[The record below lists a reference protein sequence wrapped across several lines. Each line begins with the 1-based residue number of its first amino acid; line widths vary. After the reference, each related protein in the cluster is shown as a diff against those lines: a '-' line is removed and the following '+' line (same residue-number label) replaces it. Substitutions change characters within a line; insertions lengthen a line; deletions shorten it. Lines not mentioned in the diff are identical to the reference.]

1 MKKKIIGILL
11 AVTLTVSQAGIVVYA
26 EDVTWEDEFT
36 QMDEADESETPEADV
51 AWDGESEISETE
63 DDEEQ
68 VEVTEEDTEAV
79 VEETN
84 TETEESPVSEES
96 LFSDGVG
103 ELFSSGDTIVYDA
116 DEMEPFKS
124 RTLKE
129 VADEYAKAR
138 YAGAT
143 YSNSDSSTWY
153 QEPCSTSA
161 PYAAGVL
168 TQDTHTAMT
177 AMTNFYRWLSGLNS
191 LKNSS
196 THSDS
201 LQVQALVRNFEFSHW
216 VSDSSKP
223 ADMSDEMWNA
233 GAPCRHN
240 ILARGYTPQGAIT
253 GWMNEGYSLR
263 SQSWDTTGHRYA
275 LIEASLSDVQYG
287 FSGGI
292 AIGADVASG
301 NTSDLPFSAFPAPG
315 YMPSRLVSPSS
326 SAWSVRINKNTLKIA
341 DSTKVT
347 AVITNL
353 NTGNSYE
360 CTKENGKLRVSGV
373 EIDMV
378 QPSDYSGS
386 RYTDSYRV
394 QITGLQDAATG
405 SEAQISY
412 TTRFADITEE
422 MPSYVTSVTADAR
435 EYVIYKTMDN
445 IESIK
450 KVAAILPKQVW
461 ATAES
466 GKKIRVSVK
475 GEWEINEADKC
486 FVNSADPSGLPEN
499 ITDKNH
505 LLDEV
510 KVPYKISDDYYDSY
524 NTLYI
529 SPQKVKEG
537 ENIELGV
544 YRTNIST
551 DTSQIYK
558 LTAKEDGTYSAV
570 KKYDSS
576 ESPEFDKEASDASVY
591 SATHIYKKSGVTL
604 DDAGE
609 YISVYYSSSSQ
620 SRIYVCRATKTLEV
634 EHTHTWDEG
643 KITKEATCTQKGE
656 KTYTCNACG
665 ATKTEEIP
673 LSEHKEVKD
682 AAVESTCTKAGKTE
696 GSHCSVCGKIFKEQK
711 ETPLKDHTWDEGK
724 ITKEATCTQKG
735 EKTYTCN
742 ACGATK
748 TEEIPLSE
756 HKEVKDAAVEST
768 CTKAGKTEGS
778 HCSVC
783 GKIFKEQKE
792 TPLKDHTWDEG
803 KITKASTCT
812 KKGTKTFTCTVCGKT
827 RNQEVSVVA
836 HKFTTWKTTT
846 AATALAPAKQTHKCS
861 TCGKTETRNYGNKL
875 KPSIKVN
882 ISSILLKTSQKT
894 TLLRVSGLAKGDSIV
909 SWKSSNTNIAKVYGR
924 SNGTCTIQA
933 GTRSG
938 KAIITIALRSGL
950 KKNITVTVQKT
961 TVKTTKITG
970 VATSLKLKRNQKATL
985 KPVLQPLTS
994 GEKIT
999 YKSSNTKIAIVNSKG
1014 QITARS
1020 KGTAT
1025 ITVTSGRKS
1034 VRCKVIVN

>member
-84 TETEESPVSEES
+84 TETEESPVSEEES

-129 VADEYAKAR
+129 VADEYAKTR

-168 TQDTHTAMT
+168 TQDTHTTMT

-604 DDAGE
+604 DDSGE

-643 KITKEATCTQKGE
+643 KITK
-656 KTYTCNACG
+656 
-665 ATKTEEIP
+665 
-673 LSEHKEVKD
+673 
-682 AAVESTCTKAGKTE
+682 
-696 GSHCSVCGKIFKEQK
+696 
-711 ETPLKDHTWDEGK
+711 
-724 ITKEATCTQKG
+724 
-735 EKTYTCN
+735 
-742 ACGATK
+742 
-748 TEEIPLSE
+748 
-756 HKEVKDAAVEST
+756 
-768 CTKAGKTEGS
+768 
-778 HCSVC
+778 
-783 GKIFKEQKE
+783 
-792 TPLKDHTWDEG
+792 
-803 KITKASTCT
+803 ASTCT
-812 KKGTKTFTCTVCGKT
+812 KKGTKTFTCTVCGKI

-1034 VRCKVIVN
+1034 VKCKVIVN

>member
-68 VEVTEEDTEAV
+68 VEVTEEDTEAG

-84 TETEESPVSEES
+84 TETEESPVSEEES

-103 ELFSSGDTIVYDA
+103 ELFSSGNTIVYDA

-341 DSTKVT
+341 DFTKVT

-537 ENIELGV
+537 KNIELGV

-643 KITKEATCTQKGE
+643 KITKEATCT
-656 KTYTCNACG
+656 
-665 ATKTEEIP
+665 
-673 LSEHKEVKD
+673 
-682 AAVESTCTKAGKTE
+682 
-696 GSHCSVCGKIFKEQK
+696 
-711 ETPLKDHTWDEGK
+711 
-724 ITKEATCTQKG
+724 
-735 EKTYTCN
+735 
-742 ACGATK
+742 
-748 TEEIPLSE
+748 
-756 HKEVKDAAVEST
+756 
-768 CTKAGKTEGS
+768 
-778 HCSVC
+778 
-783 GKIFKEQKE
+783 
-792 TPLKDHTWDEG
+792 
-803 KITKASTCT
+803 

-846 AATALAPAKQTHKCS
+846 AATALASAKQTHKCS

-950 KKNITVTVQKT
+950 KKNIAVTVQKT

-970 VATSLKLKRNQKATL
+970 VATSLKLKRNQKTTL

>member
-68 VEVTEEDTEAV
+68 VEVTEEDTEAGE
-79 VEETN
+79 EETN
-84 TETEESPVSEES
+84 TETEESPVSEEES

-292 AIGADVASG
+292 AIGAGVASG

-576 ESPEFDKEASDASVY
+576 ESPEFDKKASDASVY

-643 KITKEATCTQKGE
+643 KITK
-656 KTYTCNACG
+656 
-665 ATKTEEIP
+665 
-673 LSEHKEVKD
+673 
-682 AAVESTCTKAGKTE
+682 
-696 GSHCSVCGKIFKEQK
+696 
-711 ETPLKDHTWDEGK
+711 
-724 ITKEATCTQKG
+724 
-735 EKTYTCN
+735 
-742 ACGATK
+742 
-748 TEEIPLSE
+748 
-756 HKEVKDAAVEST
+756 
-768 CTKAGKTEGS
+768 
-778 HCSVC
+778 
-783 GKIFKEQKE
+783 
-792 TPLKDHTWDEG
+792 
-803 KITKASTCT
+803 ASTCT

-846 AATALAPAKQTHKCS
+846 AATALASAKQTHKCS

-882 ISSILLKTSQKT
+882 ISSILLKTRQKT

-924 SNGTCTIQA
+924 GNGTCTIQA

-994 GEKIT
+994 GEKII

-1034 VRCKVIVN
+1034 VRCKVIVK

>member
-84 TETEESPVSEES
+84 TETEESPVSEEES

-643 KITKEATCTQKGE
+643 KITK
-656 KTYTCNACG
+656 
-665 ATKTEEIP
+665 
-673 LSEHKEVKD
+673 
-682 AAVESTCTKAGKTE
+682 
-696 GSHCSVCGKIFKEQK
+696 
-711 ETPLKDHTWDEGK
+711 
-724 ITKEATCTQKG
+724 
-735 EKTYTCN
+735 
-742 ACGATK
+742 
-748 TEEIPLSE
+748 
-756 HKEVKDAAVEST
+756 
-768 CTKAGKTEGS
+768 
-778 HCSVC
+778 
-783 GKIFKEQKE
+783 
-792 TPLKDHTWDEG
+792 
-803 KITKASTCT
+803 ASTCT
-812 KKGTKTFTCTVCGKT
+812 KKGTKTVTCTVCGKT

>member
-84 TETEESPVSEES
+84 TETEESPVSEEES

-301 NTSDLPFSAFPAPG
+301 NTSDLPFSAFSAPG

-341 DSTKVT
+341 DFTKVT

-537 ENIELGV
+537 KNIELGV

-643 KITKEATCTQKGE
+643 KITKEATCT
-656 KTYTCNACG
+656 
-665 ATKTEEIP
+665 
-673 LSEHKEVKD
+673 
-682 AAVESTCTKAGKTE
+682 
-696 GSHCSVCGKIFKEQK
+696 
-711 ETPLKDHTWDEGK
+711 
-724 ITKEATCTQKG
+724 
-735 EKTYTCN
+735 
-742 ACGATK
+742 
-748 TEEIPLSE
+748 
-756 HKEVKDAAVEST
+756 
-768 CTKAGKTEGS
+768 
-778 HCSVC
+778 
-783 GKIFKEQKE
+783 
-792 TPLKDHTWDEG
+792 
-803 KITKASTCT
+803 

-846 AATALAPAKQTHKCS
+846 AATALASAKQTHKCS

>member
-11 AVTLTVSQAGIVVYA
+11 AATMTVSQAEIAVYA
-26 EDVTWEDEFT
+26 EDITWEDEFA
-36 QMDEADESETPEADV
+36 QVDEADEPADSEADV
-51 AWDGESEISETE
+51 IWDGESETE
-63 DDEEQ
+63 NNEEQ
-68 VEVTEEDTEAV
+68 VEVTEEDTEAG

-84 TETEESPVSEES
+84 TETEESPVSEEES

-292 AIGADVASG
+292 AIGAGVASG

-360 CTKENGKLRVSGV
+360 CTKENGKLRVSGI

-656 KTYTCNACG
+656 KTYTCSACG

-696 GSHCSVCGKIFKEQK
+696 GSHCSVCGKILKEQK

-724 ITKEATCTQKG
+724 ITT
-735 EKTYTCN
+735 
-742 ACGATK
+742 
-748 TEEIPLSE
+748 
-756 HKEVKDAAVEST
+756 
-768 CTKAGKTEGS
+768 
-778 HCSVC
+778 
-783 GKIFKEQKE
+783 
-792 TPLKDHTWDEG
+792 
-803 KITKASTCT
+803 ASTCT

-882 ISSILLKTSQKT
+882 ISSILLKTRQKT

>member
-68 VEVTEEDTEAV
+68 VEVTEEDTEAG

-84 TETEESPVSEES
+84 TETEESPVSEEES

-341 DSTKVT
+341 DFTKVT

-643 KITKEATCTQKGE
+643 KITKEATCT
-656 KTYTCNACG
+656 
-665 ATKTEEIP
+665 
-673 LSEHKEVKD
+673 
-682 AAVESTCTKAGKTE
+682 
-696 GSHCSVCGKIFKEQK
+696 
-711 ETPLKDHTWDEGK
+711 
-724 ITKEATCTQKG
+724 
-735 EKTYTCN
+735 
-742 ACGATK
+742 
-748 TEEIPLSE
+748 
-756 HKEVKDAAVEST
+756 
-768 CTKAGKTEGS
+768 
-778 HCSVC
+778 
-783 GKIFKEQKE
+783 
-792 TPLKDHTWDEG
+792 
-803 KITKASTCT
+803 

-846 AATALAPAKQTHKCS
+846 AATALASAKQTHKCS

>member
-68 VEVTEEDTEAV
+68 VEVTEEDTEAG

-84 TETEESPVSEES
+84 TETEESPVSEEES

-292 AIGADVASG
+292 AIGAGVASG

-570 KKYDSS
+570 KRYDSS

-643 KITKEATCTQKGE
+643 KITK
-656 KTYTCNACG
+656 
-665 ATKTEEIP
+665 
-673 LSEHKEVKD
+673 
-682 AAVESTCTKAGKTE
+682 
-696 GSHCSVCGKIFKEQK
+696 
-711 ETPLKDHTWDEGK
+711 
-724 ITKEATCTQKG
+724 
-735 EKTYTCN
+735 
-742 ACGATK
+742 
-748 TEEIPLSE
+748 
-756 HKEVKDAAVEST
+756 
-768 CTKAGKTEGS
+768 
-778 HCSVC
+778 
-783 GKIFKEQKE
+783 
-792 TPLKDHTWDEG
+792 
-803 KITKASTCT
+803 ASTCT

-827 RNQEVSVVA
+827 KNQEVSVVA

>member
-68 VEVTEEDTEAV
+68 VEVTEEDTEAG

-84 TETEESPVSEES
+84 TETEESPVSEEES

-292 AIGADVASG
+292 AIGAGVASG

-643 KITKEATCTQKGE
+643 KITK
-656 KTYTCNACG
+656 
-665 ATKTEEIP
+665 
-673 LSEHKEVKD
+673 
-682 AAVESTCTKAGKTE
+682 
-696 GSHCSVCGKIFKEQK
+696 
-711 ETPLKDHTWDEGK
+711 
-724 ITKEATCTQKG
+724 
-735 EKTYTCN
+735 
-742 ACGATK
+742 
-748 TEEIPLSE
+748 
-756 HKEVKDAAVEST
+756 
-768 CTKAGKTEGS
+768 
-778 HCSVC
+778 
-783 GKIFKEQKE
+783 
-792 TPLKDHTWDEG
+792 
-803 KITKASTCT
+803 ASTCT

-846 AATALAPAKQTHKCS
+846 AATALASAKQTHKCS

-970 VATSLKLKRNQKATL
+970 VATSLKLKRNQKAIL

>member
-84 TETEESPVSEES
+84 TETEESPVSEEES

-643 KITKEATCTQKGE
+643 KITK
-656 KTYTCNACG
+656 
-665 ATKTEEIP
+665 
-673 LSEHKEVKD
+673 
-682 AAVESTCTKAGKTE
+682 
-696 GSHCSVCGKIFKEQK
+696 
-711 ETPLKDHTWDEGK
+711 
-724 ITKEATCTQKG
+724 
-735 EKTYTCN
+735 
-742 ACGATK
+742 
-748 TEEIPLSE
+748 
-756 HKEVKDAAVEST
+756 
-768 CTKAGKTEGS
+768 
-778 HCSVC
+778 
-783 GKIFKEQKE
+783 
-792 TPLKDHTWDEG
+792 
-803 KITKASTCT
+803 ASTCT

-836 HKFTTWKTTT
+836 HKFTAWKTTT
-846 AATALAPAKQTHKCS
+846 AATALASAKQTHKCS

-882 ISSILLKTSQKT
+882 ISSILLKTRQKT
-894 TLLRVSGLAKGDSIV
+894 TLLRVSGLSKGDSIV

>member
-51 AWDGESEISETE
+51 TWDGESEISETE

-68 VEVTEEDTEAV
+68 VEVTEEDTEAGE
-79 VEETN
+79 EETN
-84 TETEESPVSEES
+84 TETEESPVSEEES

-643 KITKEATCTQKGE
+643 KITK
-656 KTYTCNACG
+656 
-665 ATKTEEIP
+665 
-673 LSEHKEVKD
+673 
-682 AAVESTCTKAGKTE
+682 
-696 GSHCSVCGKIFKEQK
+696 
-711 ETPLKDHTWDEGK
+711 
-724 ITKEATCTQKG
+724 
-735 EKTYTCN
+735 
-742 ACGATK
+742 
-748 TEEIPLSE
+748 
-756 HKEVKDAAVEST
+756 
-768 CTKAGKTEGS
+768 
-778 HCSVC
+778 
-783 GKIFKEQKE
+783 
-792 TPLKDHTWDEG
+792 
-803 KITKASTCT
+803 ASTCT

-846 AATALAPAKQTHKCS
+846 AATALASAKQTHKCS
-861 TCGKTETRNYGNKL
+861 ICGKTETRNYGNKL

-882 ISSILLKTSQKT
+882 ISSILLKTRQKT

-909 SWKSSNTNIAKVYGR
+909 SWKSSNTNIAKVYRR

>member
-68 VEVTEEDTEAV
+68 VEVTEEDTEAG

-84 TETEESPVSEES
+84 TETEESPVSEEES

-292 AIGADVASG
+292 AIGAGVASG

-529 SPQKVKEG
+529 SPQKVKE
-537 ENIELGV
+537 EKNIELGV

-643 KITKEATCTQKGE
+643 KITK
-656 KTYTCNACG
+656 
-665 ATKTEEIP
+665 
-673 LSEHKEVKD
+673 
-682 AAVESTCTKAGKTE
+682 
-696 GSHCSVCGKIFKEQK
+696 
-711 ETPLKDHTWDEGK
+711 
-724 ITKEATCTQKG
+724 
-735 EKTYTCN
+735 
-742 ACGATK
+742 
-748 TEEIPLSE
+748 
-756 HKEVKDAAVEST
+756 
-768 CTKAGKTEGS
+768 
-778 HCSVC
+778 
-783 GKIFKEQKE
+783 
-792 TPLKDHTWDEG
+792 
-803 KITKASTCT
+803 ASTCT

-846 AATALAPAKQTHKCS
+846 AATALASAKQTHKCS

-882 ISSILLKTSQKT
+882 ISSSLLKTRQKT

>member
-68 VEVTEEDTEAV
+68 VEVTEEDTEAG

-84 TETEESPVSEES
+84 TETEESPVSEEES

-129 VADEYAKAR
+129 VADEYAKTR

-537 ENIELGV
+537 KNIELGV

-643 KITKEATCTQKGE
+643 KITK
-656 KTYTCNACG
+656 
-665 ATKTEEIP
+665 
-673 LSEHKEVKD
+673 
-682 AAVESTCTKAGKTE
+682 
-696 GSHCSVCGKIFKEQK
+696 
-711 ETPLKDHTWDEGK
+711 
-724 ITKEATCTQKG
+724 
-735 EKTYTCN
+735 
-742 ACGATK
+742 
-748 TEEIPLSE
+748 
-756 HKEVKDAAVEST
+756 
-768 CTKAGKTEGS
+768 
-778 HCSVC
+778 
-783 GKIFKEQKE
+783 
-792 TPLKDHTWDEG
+792 
-803 KITKASTCT
+803 ASTCT

-846 AATALAPAKQTHKCS
+846 AATALASAKQTHKCS

>member
-68 VEVTEEDTEAV
+68 VEVTEEDTEAG

-84 TETEESPVSEES
+84 TETEESPVSEEES

-292 AIGADVASG
+292 AIGAGVASG

-537 ENIELGV
+537 KNIELGV

-634 EHTHTWDEG
+634 EHT
-643 KITKEATCTQKGE
+643 
-656 KTYTCNACG
+656 
-665 ATKTEEIP
+665 
-673 LSEHKEVKD
+673 
-682 AAVESTCTKAGKTE
+682 
-696 GSHCSVCGKIFKEQK
+696 
-711 ETPLKDHTWDEGK
+711 
-724 ITKEATCTQKG
+724 
-735 EKTYTCN
+735 
-742 ACGATK
+742 
-748 TEEIPLSE
+748 
-756 HKEVKDAAVEST
+756 
-768 CTKAGKTEGS
+768 
-778 HCSVC
+778 
-783 GKIFKEQKE
+783 
-792 TPLKDHTWDEG
+792 HTWDEG

>member
-1 MKKKIIGILL
+1 LSKIKKSVIKFTKIKKYDKMIKRTSGGVKMKKKIIGILL

-68 VEVTEEDTEAV
+68 VEVTEEDTEAG

-84 TETEESPVSEES
+84 TETEESPVSEEES

-292 AIGADVASG
+292 AIGAGVASG

-643 KITKEATCTQKGE
+643 KITK
-656 KTYTCNACG
+656 
-665 ATKTEEIP
+665 
-673 LSEHKEVKD
+673 
-682 AAVESTCTKAGKTE
+682 
-696 GSHCSVCGKIFKEQK
+696 
-711 ETPLKDHTWDEGK
+711 
-724 ITKEATCTQKG
+724 
-735 EKTYTCN
+735 
-742 ACGATK
+742 
-748 TEEIPLSE
+748 
-756 HKEVKDAAVEST
+756 
-768 CTKAGKTEGS
+768 
-778 HCSVC
+778 
-783 GKIFKEQKE
+783 
-792 TPLKDHTWDEG
+792 
-803 KITKASTCT
+803 ASTCT

-846 AATALAPAKQTHKCS
+846 AATALASAKQTHKCS

>member
-68 VEVTEEDTEAV
+68 VEVTEEDTEAG

-84 TETEESPVSEES
+84 TETEESPVSEEES

-292 AIGADVASG
+292 AIGAGVASG

-537 ENIELGV
+537 KNIELGV

-634 EHTHTWDEG
+634 EHT
-643 KITKEATCTQKGE
+643 
-656 KTYTCNACG
+656 
-665 ATKTEEIP
+665 
-673 LSEHKEVKD
+673 
-682 AAVESTCTKAGKTE
+682 
-696 GSHCSVCGKIFKEQK
+696 
-711 ETPLKDHTWDEGK
+711 
-724 ITKEATCTQKG
+724 
-735 EKTYTCN
+735 
-742 ACGATK
+742 
-748 TEEIPLSE
+748 
-756 HKEVKDAAVEST
+756 
-768 CTKAGKTEGS
+768 
-778 HCSVC
+778 
-783 GKIFKEQKE
+783 
-792 TPLKDHTWDEG
+792 HTWDEG

-938 KAIITIALRSGL
+938 KAVITIALRSGL

>member
-68 VEVTEEDTEAV
+68 VEVTEEDTEAG

-84 TETEESPVSEES
+84 TETEESPVSEEES

-129 VADEYAKAR
+129 VADEYAKTR

-292 AIGADVASG
+292 AIGAGVASG

-537 ENIELGV
+537 KNIELGV

-643 KITKEATCTQKGE
+643 KITK
-656 KTYTCNACG
+656 
-665 ATKTEEIP
+665 
-673 LSEHKEVKD
+673 
-682 AAVESTCTKAGKTE
+682 
-696 GSHCSVCGKIFKEQK
+696 
-711 ETPLKDHTWDEGK
+711 
-724 ITKEATCTQKG
+724 
-735 EKTYTCN
+735 
-742 ACGATK
+742 
-748 TEEIPLSE
+748 
-756 HKEVKDAAVEST
+756 
-768 CTKAGKTEGS
+768 
-778 HCSVC
+778 
-783 GKIFKEQKE
+783 
-792 TPLKDHTWDEG
+792 
-803 KITKASTCT
+803 ASTCT

-846 AATALAPAKQTHKCS
+846 AATALASAKQTHKCS

-882 ISSILLKTSQKT
+882 ISSLLLKTSQKT

>member
-68 VEVTEEDTEAV
+68 VEVTEEDTEAG

-84 TETEESPVSEES
+84 TETEESPVSEEES

-386 RYTDSYRV
+386 RYTDGYRV

-537 ENIELGV
+537 KNIELGV

-643 KITKEATCTQKGE
+643 KITK
-656 KTYTCNACG
+656 
-665 ATKTEEIP
+665 
-673 LSEHKEVKD
+673 
-682 AAVESTCTKAGKTE
+682 
-696 GSHCSVCGKIFKEQK
+696 
-711 ETPLKDHTWDEGK
+711 
-724 ITKEATCTQKG
+724 
-735 EKTYTCN
+735 
-742 ACGATK
+742 
-748 TEEIPLSE
+748 
-756 HKEVKDAAVEST
+756 
-768 CTKAGKTEGS
+768 
-778 HCSVC
+778 
-783 GKIFKEQKE
+783 
-792 TPLKDHTWDEG
+792 
-803 KITKASTCT
+803 ASTCT

-846 AATALAPAKQTHKCS
+846 AATALASAKQTHKCS

-882 ISSILLKTSQKT
+882 ISSLLLKTSQKT

>member
-1 MKKKIIGILL
+1 MIKRTSGGVKMKKKIIGILL

-68 VEVTEEDTEAV
+68 VEVTEEDTEAG

-84 TETEESPVSEES
+84 TETEESPVSEEES

-292 AIGADVASG
+292 AIGAGVASG

-537 ENIELGV
+537 KNIELGV

-643 KITKEATCTQKGE
+643 KITK
-656 KTYTCNACG
+656 
-665 ATKTEEIP
+665 
-673 LSEHKEVKD
+673 
-682 AAVESTCTKAGKTE
+682 
-696 GSHCSVCGKIFKEQK
+696 
-711 ETPLKDHTWDEGK
+711 
-724 ITKEATCTQKG
+724 
-735 EKTYTCN
+735 
-742 ACGATK
+742 
-748 TEEIPLSE
+748 
-756 HKEVKDAAVEST
+756 
-768 CTKAGKTEGS
+768 
-778 HCSVC
+778 
-783 GKIFKEQKE
+783 
-792 TPLKDHTWDEG
+792 
-803 KITKASTCT
+803 ASTCT

-882 ISSILLKTSQKT
+882 ISSILLKTRQKT

-909 SWKSSNTNIAKVYGR
+909 SWKSSNTNIAKVYRR

>member
-84 TETEESPVSEES
+84 TETEESPVSEEES

-643 KITKEATCTQKGE
+643 KITK
-656 KTYTCNACG
+656 
-665 ATKTEEIP
+665 
-673 LSEHKEVKD
+673 
-682 AAVESTCTKAGKTE
+682 
-696 GSHCSVCGKIFKEQK
+696 
-711 ETPLKDHTWDEGK
+711 
-724 ITKEATCTQKG
+724 
-735 EKTYTCN
+735 
-742 ACGATK
+742 
-748 TEEIPLSE
+748 
-756 HKEVKDAAVEST
+756 
-768 CTKAGKTEGS
+768 
-778 HCSVC
+778 
-783 GKIFKEQKE
+783 
-792 TPLKDHTWDEG
+792 
-803 KITKASTCT
+803 ASTCT

-846 AATALAPAKQTHKCS
+846 AATALASAKQTHKCS

-938 KAIITIALRSGL
+938 KTIITIALRSGL

-970 VATSLKLKRNQKATL
+970 VATSLKLKRNQKATF

>member
-51 AWDGESEISETE
+51 TWDGESEISETE

-68 VEVTEEDTEAV
+68 VEVTEEDTEAG

-84 TETEESPVSEES
+84 TETEESPVSEEES

-292 AIGADVASG
+292 AIGAGVASG

-643 KITKEATCTQKGE
+643 KITKEATCT
-656 KTYTCNACG
+656 
-665 ATKTEEIP
+665 
-673 LSEHKEVKD
+673 
-682 AAVESTCTKAGKTE
+682 
-696 GSHCSVCGKIFKEQK
+696 
-711 ETPLKDHTWDEGK
+711 
-724 ITKEATCTQKG
+724 
-735 EKTYTCN
+735 
-742 ACGATK
+742 
-748 TEEIPLSE
+748 
-756 HKEVKDAAVEST
+756 
-768 CTKAGKTEGS
+768 
-778 HCSVC
+778 
-783 GKIFKEQKE
+783 
-792 TPLKDHTWDEG
+792 
-803 KITKASTCT
+803 

-846 AATALAPAKQTHKCS
+846 AATALASAKQTHKCS

-970 VATSLKLKRNQKATL
+970 VATSLKLKRNQKATF

>member
-51 AWDGESEISETE
+51 TWDGESEISETE

-68 VEVTEEDTEAV
+68 VEVTEEDTEAGE
-79 VEETN
+79 EETN
-84 TETEESPVSEES
+84 TETEESPVSEEES

-292 AIGADVASG
+292 AIGAGVASG

-643 KITKEATCTQKGE
+643 KITK
-656 KTYTCNACG
+656 
-665 ATKTEEIP
+665 
-673 LSEHKEVKD
+673 
-682 AAVESTCTKAGKTE
+682 
-696 GSHCSVCGKIFKEQK
+696 
-711 ETPLKDHTWDEGK
+711 
-724 ITKEATCTQKG
+724 
-735 EKTYTCN
+735 
-742 ACGATK
+742 
-748 TEEIPLSE
+748 
-756 HKEVKDAAVEST
+756 
-768 CTKAGKTEGS
+768 
-778 HCSVC
+778 
-783 GKIFKEQKE
+783 
-792 TPLKDHTWDEG
+792 
-803 KITKASTCT
+803 ASTCT

-836 HKFTTWKTTT
+836 HKFTAWKTTT
-846 AATALAPAKQTHKCS
+846 AATALASAKQTHKCS
-861 TCGKTETRNYGNKL
+861 ICGKTETRNYGNKL

-882 ISSILLKTSQKT
+882 ISSILLKTRQKT

>member
-1 MKKKIIGILL
+1 
-11 AVTLTVSQAGIVVYA
+11 
-26 EDVTWEDEFT
+26 
-36 QMDEADESETPEADV
+36 MDEADESETPEADV

-68 VEVTEEDTEAV
+68 VEVTEEDTEAG

-84 TETEESPVSEES
+84 TETEESPVSEEES

-643 KITKEATCTQKGE
+643 KITK
-656 KTYTCNACG
+656 
-665 ATKTEEIP
+665 
-673 LSEHKEVKD
+673 
-682 AAVESTCTKAGKTE
+682 
-696 GSHCSVCGKIFKEQK
+696 
-711 ETPLKDHTWDEGK
+711 
-724 ITKEATCTQKG
+724 
-735 EKTYTCN
+735 
-742 ACGATK
+742 
-748 TEEIPLSE
+748 
-756 HKEVKDAAVEST
+756 
-768 CTKAGKTEGS
+768 
-778 HCSVC
+778 
-783 GKIFKEQKE
+783 
-792 TPLKDHTWDEG
+792 
-803 KITKASTCT
+803 ASTCT

-861 TCGKTETRNYGNKL
+861 ICGKTETRNYGNKL

-882 ISSILLKTSQKT
+882 ISSILLKTRQKT

>member
-84 TETEESPVSEES
+84 TETEESPVSEEES

-643 KITKEATCTQKGE
+643 KITK
-656 KTYTCNACG
+656 
-665 ATKTEEIP
+665 
-673 LSEHKEVKD
+673 
-682 AAVESTCTKAGKTE
+682 
-696 GSHCSVCGKIFKEQK
+696 
-711 ETPLKDHTWDEGK
+711 
-724 ITKEATCTQKG
+724 
-735 EKTYTCN
+735 
-742 ACGATK
+742 
-748 TEEIPLSE
+748 
-756 HKEVKDAAVEST
+756 
-768 CTKAGKTEGS
+768 
-778 HCSVC
+778 
-783 GKIFKEQKE
+783 
-792 TPLKDHTWDEG
+792 
-803 KITKASTCT
+803 ASTCT

-846 AATALAPAKQTHKCS
+846 AATALVSAKQTHKCS

>member
-36 QMDEADESETPEADV
+36 QMDEADESETPKADV

-84 TETEESPVSEES
+84 TETEESPVSEEES

-292 AIGADVASG
+292 AIGAGVASG

-643 KITKEATCTQKGE
+643 KITK
-656 KTYTCNACG
+656 
-665 ATKTEEIP
+665 
-673 LSEHKEVKD
+673 
-682 AAVESTCTKAGKTE
+682 
-696 GSHCSVCGKIFKEQK
+696 
-711 ETPLKDHTWDEGK
+711 
-724 ITKEATCTQKG
+724 
-735 EKTYTCN
+735 
-742 ACGATK
+742 
-748 TEEIPLSE
+748 
-756 HKEVKDAAVEST
+756 
-768 CTKAGKTEGS
+768 
-778 HCSVC
+778 
-783 GKIFKEQKE
+783 
-792 TPLKDHTWDEG
+792 
-803 KITKASTCT
+803 ASTCT

-836 HKFTTWKTTT
+836 HKFTAWKTTT
-846 AATALAPAKQTHKCS
+846 AATALASAKQTHKCS

-882 ISSILLKTSQKT
+882 ISSILLKTRQKT

>member
-68 VEVTEEDTEAV
+68 VEVTEEDTEAG

-84 TETEESPVSEES
+84 TETEESPVSEEES

-386 RYTDSYRV
+386 RYTDSYQV

-643 KITKEATCTQKGE
+643 KITKEATCT
-656 KTYTCNACG
+656 
-665 ATKTEEIP
+665 
-673 LSEHKEVKD
+673 
-682 AAVESTCTKAGKTE
+682 
-696 GSHCSVCGKIFKEQK
+696 
-711 ETPLKDHTWDEGK
+711 
-724 ITKEATCTQKG
+724 
-735 EKTYTCN
+735 
-742 ACGATK
+742 
-748 TEEIPLSE
+748 
-756 HKEVKDAAVEST
+756 
-768 CTKAGKTEGS
+768 
-778 HCSVC
+778 
-783 GKIFKEQKE
+783 
-792 TPLKDHTWDEG
+792 
-803 KITKASTCT
+803 

-894 TLLRVSGLAKGDSIV
+894 TLLRVSGLVKGDSIV

>member
-68 VEVTEEDTEAV
+68 VEVTEEDTEAG

-84 TETEESPVSEES
+84 TETEESPVSEEES

-643 KITKEATCTQKGE
+643 KITK
-656 KTYTCNACG
+656 
-665 ATKTEEIP
+665 
-673 LSEHKEVKD
+673 
-682 AAVESTCTKAGKTE
+682 
-696 GSHCSVCGKIFKEQK
+696 
-711 ETPLKDHTWDEGK
+711 
-724 ITKEATCTQKG
+724 
-735 EKTYTCN
+735 
-742 ACGATK
+742 
-748 TEEIPLSE
+748 
-756 HKEVKDAAVEST
+756 
-768 CTKAGKTEGS
+768 
-778 HCSVC
+778 
-783 GKIFKEQKE
+783 
-792 TPLKDHTWDEG
+792 
-803 KITKASTCT
+803 ASTCT
-812 KKGTKTFTCTVCGKT
+812 KKGAKTFTCTVCGKT

-836 HKFTTWKTTT
+836 HKFTAWKTTT

-882 ISSILLKTSQKT
+882 ISSILLKTRQKT

>member
-84 TETEESPVSEES
+84 TETEESPVSEEES

-292 AIGADVASG
+292 AIGAGVASG

-529 SPQKVKEG
+529 FPQKVKEG

-643 KITKEATCTQKGE
+643 KITK
-656 KTYTCNACG
+656 
-665 ATKTEEIP
+665 
-673 LSEHKEVKD
+673 
-682 AAVESTCTKAGKTE
+682 
-696 GSHCSVCGKIFKEQK
+696 
-711 ETPLKDHTWDEGK
+711 
-724 ITKEATCTQKG
+724 
-735 EKTYTCN
+735 
-742 ACGATK
+742 
-748 TEEIPLSE
+748 
-756 HKEVKDAAVEST
+756 
-768 CTKAGKTEGS
+768 
-778 HCSVC
+778 
-783 GKIFKEQKE
+783 
-792 TPLKDHTWDEG
+792 
-803 KITKASTCT
+803 ASTCT

-882 ISSILLKTSQKT
+882 ISSILLKTRQKT

-938 KAIITIALRSGL
+938 KAVITIALRSGL

>member
-68 VEVTEEDTEAV
+68 VEVTEEDTEAG

-84 TETEESPVSEES
+84 TETEESPVSEEES

-292 AIGADVASG
+292 AIGAGVASG

-529 SPQKVKEG
+529 SPRKVKEG

-643 KITKEATCTQKGE
+643 KITK
-656 KTYTCNACG
+656 
-665 ATKTEEIP
+665 
-673 LSEHKEVKD
+673 
-682 AAVESTCTKAGKTE
+682 
-696 GSHCSVCGKIFKEQK
+696 
-711 ETPLKDHTWDEGK
+711 
-724 ITKEATCTQKG
+724 
-735 EKTYTCN
+735 
-742 ACGATK
+742 
-748 TEEIPLSE
+748 
-756 HKEVKDAAVEST
+756 
-768 CTKAGKTEGS
+768 
-778 HCSVC
+778 
-783 GKIFKEQKE
+783 
-792 TPLKDHTWDEG
+792 
-803 KITKASTCT
+803 ASTCT

-846 AATALAPAKQTHKCS
+846 AATALASAKQTHKCS

>member
-68 VEVTEEDTEAV
+68 VEVTEEDTEAG

-84 TETEESPVSEES
+84 TETEESPVSEEES

-529 SPQKVKEG
+529 FPQKVKEG

-634 EHTHTWDEG
+634 EHT
-643 KITKEATCTQKGE
+643 
-656 KTYTCNACG
+656 
-665 ATKTEEIP
+665 
-673 LSEHKEVKD
+673 
-682 AAVESTCTKAGKTE
+682 
-696 GSHCSVCGKIFKEQK
+696 
-711 ETPLKDHTWDEGK
+711 
-724 ITKEATCTQKG
+724 
-735 EKTYTCN
+735 
-742 ACGATK
+742 
-748 TEEIPLSE
+748 
-756 HKEVKDAAVEST
+756 
-768 CTKAGKTEGS
+768 
-778 HCSVC
+778 
-783 GKIFKEQKE
+783 
-792 TPLKDHTWDEG
+792 HTWDEG

-950 KKNITVTVQKT
+950 KKNITATVQKT

>member
-51 AWDGESEISETE
+51 TWDGESEISETE

-68 VEVTEEDTEAV
+68 VEVTEEDTEAGE
-79 VEETN
+79 EETN
-84 TETEESPVSEES
+84 TETEESPVSEEES

-292 AIGADVASG
+292 AIGAGVASG

-386 RYTDSYRV
+386 RYIDSYRV

-643 KITKEATCTQKGE
+643 KITT
-656 KTYTCNACG
+656 
-665 ATKTEEIP
+665 
-673 LSEHKEVKD
+673 
-682 AAVESTCTKAGKTE
+682 
-696 GSHCSVCGKIFKEQK
+696 
-711 ETPLKDHTWDEGK
+711 
-724 ITKEATCTQKG
+724 
-735 EKTYTCN
+735 
-742 ACGATK
+742 
-748 TEEIPLSE
+748 
-756 HKEVKDAAVEST
+756 
-768 CTKAGKTEGS
+768 
-778 HCSVC
+778 
-783 GKIFKEQKE
+783 
-792 TPLKDHTWDEG
+792 
-803 KITKASTCT
+803 ASTCT

-938 KAIITIALRSGL
+938 KAVITIALRSGL

>member
-51 AWDGESEISETE
+51 TWDGESEISETE

-68 VEVTEEDTEAV
+68 VEVTEEDTEAGE
-79 VEETN
+79 EETN
-84 TETEESPVSEES
+84 TETEESPVSEEES

-129 VADEYAKAR
+129 VADEYAKTR

-168 TQDTHTAMT
+168 TQDTHTTMT

-292 AIGADVASG
+292 AIGAGVASG

-643 KITKEATCTQKGE
+643 KITK
-656 KTYTCNACG
+656 
-665 ATKTEEIP
+665 
-673 LSEHKEVKD
+673 
-682 AAVESTCTKAGKTE
+682 
-696 GSHCSVCGKIFKEQK
+696 
-711 ETPLKDHTWDEGK
+711 
-724 ITKEATCTQKG
+724 
-735 EKTYTCN
+735 
-742 ACGATK
+742 
-748 TEEIPLSE
+748 
-756 HKEVKDAAVEST
+756 
-768 CTKAGKTEGS
+768 
-778 HCSVC
+778 
-783 GKIFKEQKE
+783 
-792 TPLKDHTWDEG
+792 
-803 KITKASTCT
+803 ASTCT

>member
-68 VEVTEEDTEAV
+68 VEVTEEDTEAG

-84 TETEESPVSEES
+84 TETEESPVSEEES

-292 AIGADVASG
+292 AIGAGVASG

-643 KITKEATCTQKGE
+643 KITK
-656 KTYTCNACG
+656 
-665 ATKTEEIP
+665 
-673 LSEHKEVKD
+673 
-682 AAVESTCTKAGKTE
+682 
-696 GSHCSVCGKIFKEQK
+696 
-711 ETPLKDHTWDEGK
+711 
-724 ITKEATCTQKG
+724 
-735 EKTYTCN
+735 
-742 ACGATK
+742 
-748 TEEIPLSE
+748 
-756 HKEVKDAAVEST
+756 
-768 CTKAGKTEGS
+768 
-778 HCSVC
+778 
-783 GKIFKEQKE
+783 
-792 TPLKDHTWDEG
+792 
-803 KITKASTCT
+803 ASTCT

-846 AATALAPAKQTHKCS
+846 AATALASAKQTHKCS
-861 TCGKTETRNYGNKL
+861 TCGKTETRNHGNKL

>member
-68 VEVTEEDTEAV
+68 VEVTEEDTEAG

-84 TETEESPVSEES
+84 TETEESPVSEEES

-103 ELFSSGDTIVYDA
+103 ELFSSGDTIVYNA

-292 AIGADVASG
+292 AIGAGVASG

-529 SPQKVKEG
+529 FPQKVKEG

-558 LTAKEDGTYSAV
+558 LTAKEDGTYFAV
-570 KKYDSS
+570 KRYDSS

-643 KITKEATCTQKGE
+643 KITT
-656 KTYTCNACG
+656 
-665 ATKTEEIP
+665 
-673 LSEHKEVKD
+673 
-682 AAVESTCTKAGKTE
+682 
-696 GSHCSVCGKIFKEQK
+696 
-711 ETPLKDHTWDEGK
+711 
-724 ITKEATCTQKG
+724 
-735 EKTYTCN
+735 
-742 ACGATK
+742 
-748 TEEIPLSE
+748 
-756 HKEVKDAAVEST
+756 
-768 CTKAGKTEGS
+768 
-778 HCSVC
+778 
-783 GKIFKEQKE
+783 
-792 TPLKDHTWDEG
+792 
-803 KITKASTCT
+803 ASTCT

-827 RNQEVSVVA
+827 KNQEVSVVA

-894 TLLRVSGLAKGDSIV
+894 TLLRISGLAKGDSIV

-938 KAIITIALRSGL
+938 KTIITIALRSGL

>member
-68 VEVTEEDTEAV
+68 VEVTEEDTEAG

-84 TETEESPVSEES
+84 TETEESPVSEEES

-103 ELFSSGDTIVYDA
+103 ELFSSGDTIVYNA

-292 AIGADVASG
+292 AIGAGVASG

-386 RYTDSYRV
+386 RYIDSYRV

-570 KKYDSS
+570 KRYDSS

-643 KITKEATCTQKGE
+643 KITT
-656 KTYTCNACG
+656 
-665 ATKTEEIP
+665 
-673 LSEHKEVKD
+673 
-682 AAVESTCTKAGKTE
+682 
-696 GSHCSVCGKIFKEQK
+696 
-711 ETPLKDHTWDEGK
+711 
-724 ITKEATCTQKG
+724 
-735 EKTYTCN
+735 
-742 ACGATK
+742 
-748 TEEIPLSE
+748 
-756 HKEVKDAAVEST
+756 
-768 CTKAGKTEGS
+768 
-778 HCSVC
+778 
-783 GKIFKEQKE
+783 
-792 TPLKDHTWDEG
+792 
-803 KITKASTCT
+803 ASTCT

-827 RNQEVSVVA
+827 KNQEVSVVA

-882 ISSILLKTSQKT
+882 ISSILLKTRQKT

>member
-84 TETEESPVSEES
+84 TETEESPVSEEES

-537 ENIELGV
+537 KNIELGV

-643 KITKEATCTQKGE
+643 KITK
-656 KTYTCNACG
+656 
-665 ATKTEEIP
+665 
-673 LSEHKEVKD
+673 
-682 AAVESTCTKAGKTE
+682 
-696 GSHCSVCGKIFKEQK
+696 
-711 ETPLKDHTWDEGK
+711 
-724 ITKEATCTQKG
+724 
-735 EKTYTCN
+735 
-742 ACGATK
+742 
-748 TEEIPLSE
+748 
-756 HKEVKDAAVEST
+756 
-768 CTKAGKTEGS
+768 
-778 HCSVC
+778 
-783 GKIFKEQKE
+783 
-792 TPLKDHTWDEG
+792 
-803 KITKASTCT
+803 ASTCT

-861 TCGKTETRNYGNKL
+861 ICGKTETRNYGNKL

-882 ISSILLKTSQKT
+882 ISSILLKTRQKT

>member
-84 TETEESPVSEES
+84 TETEESPVSEEES

-537 ENIELGV
+537 KNIELGV

-643 KITKEATCTQKGE
+643 KITT
-656 KTYTCNACG
+656 
-665 ATKTEEIP
+665 
-673 LSEHKEVKD
+673 
-682 AAVESTCTKAGKTE
+682 
-696 GSHCSVCGKIFKEQK
+696 
-711 ETPLKDHTWDEGK
+711 
-724 ITKEATCTQKG
+724 
-735 EKTYTCN
+735 
-742 ACGATK
+742 
-748 TEEIPLSE
+748 
-756 HKEVKDAAVEST
+756 
-768 CTKAGKTEGS
+768 
-778 HCSVC
+778 
-783 GKIFKEQKE
+783 
-792 TPLKDHTWDEG
+792 
-803 KITKASTCT
+803 ASTCT

-827 RNQEVSVVA
+827 KNQEVSVVA

-882 ISSILLKTSQKT
+882 ISSILLKTRQKT

-909 SWKSSNTNIAKVYGR
+909 SWKSSNTNIAKVYRR